1 MVWLIIQFIEGN
13 LVEPN
18 VMGKQL
24 EIHPLTIIITLVV
37 MGDLLGLFGLIFG
50 IPIYAIIKVI
60 VRYIFNNFKIR
71 YNTYFAGEHGQYDVR
86 TYDSPAFDDDHLSE
100 AIDEFEQE
108 ITENND

>member
-1 MVWLIIQFIEGN
+1 
-13 LVEPN
+13 
-18 VMGKQL
+18 
-24 EIHPLTIIITLVV
+24 

-60 VRYIFNNFKIR
+60 VRYIFNNFKVR

-86 TYDSPAFDDDHLSE
+86 TYDSPVFDDDHLSE

-108 ITENND
+108 ITDDND